1 MQDII
6 LSLVRLC
13 PSIQSTFH
21 TGATLHYDSSQNYP
35 LASHPTQRKKKK
47 ILTKASTT
55 YPMNLVTMVTLLIL
69 QQAKLST
76 TQFLTISFSFC
87 LEFPFPKLTH
97 GLLLQFFQITERTS
111 LTILYKAVC
120 HLFVSFTCVLFLH
133 STYCHLIQHVLPT
146 STCSQQPSH
155 WTAYLRERKQH
166 EGKLVCKAEGGGRK
180 AHSHSMGERRRMKN
194 RVPT

>member
-6 LSLVRLC
+6 LPLVRLC

-69 QQAKLST
+69 QQAKLSP

-97 GLLLQFFQITERTS
+97 GLLLQFFQITERTFS
-111 LTILYKAVC
+111 LSCIKQ
-120 HLFVSFTCVLFLH
+120 CVICL
-133 STYCHLIQHVLPT
+133 SPLPVFFF
-146 STCSQQPSH
+146 CI
-155 WTAYLRERKQH
+155 A
-166 EGKLVCKAEGGGRK
+166 
-180 AHSHSMGERRRMKN
+180 
-194 RVPT
+194 PTVT